1 MAECGSKLCATL
13 LLHSKVRK
21 HINVPTAIKPW
32 REQSPP
38 GKRGVSA
45 FVGEGTP
52 SRGLSVWFLITAL
65 EKEKESFYLGGKEK
79 EIDLG

>member
-1 MAECGSKLCATL
+1 M
-13 LLHSKVRK
+13 
-21 HINVPTAIKPW
+21 PTAIKPW

-38 GKRGVSA
+38 GKMGVSA
-45 FVGEGTP
+45 FAGEGTP

-79 EIDLG
+79 RDRPWIKESL